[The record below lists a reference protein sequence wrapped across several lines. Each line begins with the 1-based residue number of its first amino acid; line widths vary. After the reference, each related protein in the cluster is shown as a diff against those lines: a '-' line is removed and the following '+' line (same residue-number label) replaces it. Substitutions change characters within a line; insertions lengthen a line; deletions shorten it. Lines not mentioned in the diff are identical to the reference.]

1 MVVADTSSV
10 NYAILIDEI
19 EVLHQLYGTI
29 SIPPAVRSEL
39 SNSRAPE
46 KVRNWIANSPAWIVI
61 RSADSHP
68 GQTLLH
74 LGPGER
80 EAIILAEHLGVTLLI
95 DEFDGR
101 AEARHRG
108 LPVTGL
114 VGALRDAGERGLTD
128 FKQSLL
134 KLQQTTFRLSPGLV
148 KRLLDKT

>member
-1 MVVADTSSV
+1 M
-10 NYAILIDEI
+10 I
-19 EVLHQLYGTI
+19 EDLHQLYGTI

-80 EAIILAEHLGVTLLI
+80 EAIILAE
-95 DEFDGR
+95 
-101 AEARHRG
+101 
-108 LPVTGL
+108 
-114 VGALRDAGERGLTD
+114 
-128 FKQSLL
+128 
-134 KLQQTTFRLSPGLV
+134 QQTTFRLSPGLV